1 MSPVP
6 SLMNASEA
14 EGSDLACLMRFGTTI
29 TTPARP
35 TSMRMMSTKLSEAPL
50 IRVLPCERMLLMSL
64 DCALAD
70 RDVAKDNMAAEP
82 AVTISLDLFLIC
94 CVVDTRRDPVCPA
107 R

>member
-1 MSPVP
+1 
-6 SLMNASEA
+6 
-14 EGSDLACLMRFGTTI
+14 
-29 TTPARP
+29 
-35 TSMRMMSTKLSEAPL
+35 
-50 IRVLPCERMLLMSL
+50 MSL